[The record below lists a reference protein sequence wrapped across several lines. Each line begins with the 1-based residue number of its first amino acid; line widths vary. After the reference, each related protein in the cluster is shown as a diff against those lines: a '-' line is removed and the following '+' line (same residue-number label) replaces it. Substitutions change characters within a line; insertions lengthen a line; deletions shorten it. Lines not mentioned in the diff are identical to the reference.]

1 VGVAYGSDVPLIM
14 QTLNDCAA
22 ANTLVMRMPEPLVF
36 FRNFGESSLD
46 FELRAW
52 VWNVDNM
59 LRVESDLRQEINRR
73 FQESGIV
80 IAFPQRDVHVYQ
92 EDNLANSRLWLSME
106 QPERLASDD
115 TARQ

>member
-1 VGVAYGSDVPLIM
+1 
-14 QTLNDCAA
+14 
-22 ANTLVMRMPEPLVF
+22 
-36 FRNFGESSLD
+36 
-46 FELRAW
+46 
-52 VWNVDNM
+52 M

-73 FQESGIV
+73 FQEAGIV

-115 TARQ
+115 PARH